1 MVDLKAKY
9 FKRESF
15 GAVDGPGVRLI
26 IFLQGCPLR
35 CKYCHNPES
44 WDLNGSDQFITVSE
58 VLKLY
63 EKNAGYYKNGGI
75 TISGGE
81 PTLHLDFLIALADE
95 TKRLG
100 IHLTI
105 DTAAFFFNE
114 MNQEKFAKLVSLV
127 DLWLVD
133 IKHINPEKYI
143 LVTGSKQQ
151 NEIKFIEYLEQQHK
165 SYWIRQVLVTGLTG
179 DKDDLLM
186 LGKFISKLKYMK
198 KFELLPYHALAKP
211 KYIELKMDY
220 ALEDAVSPSPEQI
233 AKAIETINQG
243 LK

>member
-9 FKRESF
+9 FKHESF

-44 WDLNGSDQFITVSE
+44 WDLNGSDKFISVSE
-58 VLKLY
+58 ILQLY
-63 EKNAGYYKNGGI
+63 NKNAGYYKNGGI

-81 PTLHLDFLIALADE
+81 PTLHLDFLIALATE
-95 TKRLG
+95 TSKLG

-114 MNQEKFAKLVSLV
+114 TNRTKFAKLVSLV

-133 IKHINPEKYI
+133 IKHINSEKYI

-151 NEIKFIEYLEQQHK
+151 NEIEFIKYLEQEKK
-165 SYWIRQVLVTGLTG
+165 SYWIRQVLVVGLT
-179 DKDDLLM
+179 DDVKDLLM
-186 LGKFISKLKYMK
+186 LGEFLKPLKYMK

-211 KYIELKMDY
+211 KYIELKIDY
-220 ALEDAVSPSPEQI
+220 ALEDSVAPSSEQI
-233 AKAIETINQG
+233 AKAIEIINLG
-243 LK
+243 IK